1 VLAAI
6 AEALVAVTKAFTAD
20 TSALTAAIR
29 VSKVADVPALAA
41 ANAIVLTDD
50 IASKLVLVRTDTASM
65 RVLSVADVEAKVED
79 TPAIRVSS
87 VAESAATVEDVA
99 AGSPPTSIFVASTV
113 VALIVPALTVVANK
127 LPVLRL
133 LTLTS

>member
-1 VLAAI
+1 
-6 AEALVAVTKAFTAD
+6 
-20 TSALTAAIR
+20 
-29 VSKVADVPALAA
+29 
-41 ANAIVLTDD
+41 
-50 IASKLVLVRTDTASM
+50 M
-65 RVLSVADVEAKVED
+65 RVLSVADVEAKVEDTDAILVSRLADVAALAFVSVRTDTALMRVSSAAEVEAKVED

-127 LPVLRL
+127 LPVRKL